1 MRFVTPYTEEEL
13 VSAFYEWIKKNV
25 PDADE
30 KLEDIK
36 VEYTGYDYGANIT
49 MMVKNKEGAWKW
61 IASVSSVSFI
71 TGRGDSARYLALGYN
86 DDSEVLVGGIDLFP
100 DD

>member
-1 MRFVTPYTEEEL
+1 MYAEQWDSRVI
-13 VSAFYEWIKKNV
+13 SADDY
-25 PDADE
+25 
-30 KLEDIK
+30 
-36 VEYTGYDYGANIT
+36 YGYVYKILCYVDTHYGENIT